1 MDPTTKE
8 QIMAELV
15 KANNAVM
22 SLISCVQTDRPIPF
36 SIGWFPHANGAL
48 KKAEQML
55 IAENNA
61 HASIKFI

>member
-8 QIMAELV
+8 QILAELI

-22 SLISCVQTDRPIPF
+22 SLISCVQTGRPIPF
-36 SIGWFPHANGAL
+36 TVGWFPHANGAL
-48 KKAEQML
+48 QKAEKML
-55 IAENNA
+55 IDENNA